1 MPEFAERL
9 HALYE
14 ASGLSYHRIIELG
27 DQQQPKVTFT
37 KSSLSD
43 WFSGRSVP
51 THRGHFRLLVELLE
65 SRAAHRCPDHRRRTV
80 VDWEKDRRQAAAQR
94 RPPPGRNAPG
104 PAAVPPLGRPID
116 EWDPHDLEV
125 HPAGAPTADGTT
137 AQAQRD
143 LLPAYVRREH
153 DRLLA
158 DAVTEAAGGR
168 SRMVVLVGSSST
180 GKTRACWEAVQ
191 PLAACGWR
199 LWHPFDP
206 TRAEA
211 ALDALRRVEPQT
223 VIWLNE
229 SQHYLGDPH
238 AGERIAAALHTLLS
252 DTGRGPLLVL
262 GTLWPEHA
270 NRFMDEPTSH
280 GPDPHSR
287 TRALLAARLVD
298 VPNTFGRRAL
308 ALAADHAR
316 DGDQQLA
323 DALTRA
329 HTHGRLAQELA
340 GAPELLRRFRTSAP
354 LARALL
360 SAAMDA
366 RRLGVGLHLPQE
378 LLLGAAPG
386 YLTDDEQDELDD
398 AWETAALADLARRIR
413 GRLAALRPVPKR
425 DPQEAPKLRLA
436 DYLEQHGRTARRH
449 LCPPASFWAAA
460 DGCLT
465 DPVELAA
472 LGEAAWDRGL
482 YRESARLHRR
492 ATDMGDPT
500 SATALVRNLHTLFP
514 ADPDLARHAAGHA
527 VRQVRLEDPAAV
539 RPLVEAVQWA
549 SHRHLPALLARI
561 PPERLANDG
570 PSSFLELIDL
580 LNTDEAAGL
589 VARLPADYAARVR
602 LDHAGTVV
610 SLLEGLRK
618 AEATSLLHTVLTRD
632 PAATVSVD
640 DPHLVVWLLDELREL
655 QAHEQIRTL
664 ARRAA
669 EETPLHDADAV
680 RDLLDTLTQAG
691 TFEQFTALAER
702 IAATAPLDQ
711 PKTVGFFLHV
721 LLNADATEQADTLLA
736 RDPAAQ
742 APLDDSGAIAMLLTA
757 LWAAGADRQVNA
769 LLAAD
774 LAARARLDHPD
785 QVMSLL
791 YALRE
796 ICAGDQ
802 YKALTDRIGADAAL
816 DDPAQVARW
825 LGGLAGARAQGTIAA
840 LLARHPGRLARL
852 DRPKDLCWLMGCLQY
867 QGATDE
873 VRTLARRIAENAPF
887 TGLGEQADLTGILHA
902 AGAHEELSALLARD
916 LAAQAPLHDLFDLA
930 SLLWSL
936 RRAGADEQ
944 AELLVTRIVDEAPLI
959 AGAEAVKYLVDALKK
974 AGAAE
979 KVAALADRLPDA
991 GHFAAFL
998 TIGDHATRFAYG
1010 RQADGSARPPWTW
1023 DDVQ

>member
-1 MPEFAERL
+1 MAQFAEQLR
-9 HALYE
+9 ALRE
-14 ASGLSYHRIIELG
+14 ASGLTYQQIIELG
-27 DQQQPKVTFT
+27 LRQQPKVTFT
-37 KSSLSD
+37 KASLSD

-51 THRGHFRLLVELLE
+51 THRGHFRFLAHVLE
-65 SRAAHRCPDHRRRTV
+65 AFAARRWPDHQRRDV
-80 VDWEKDRRQAAAQR
+80 ADWENDRQQAEAQR
-94 RPPPGRNAPG
+94 RPPPGRITPG
-104 PAAVPPLGRPID
+104 AIADPPLGQPID
-116 EWDPHDLEV
+116 AWNPHDLEV

-143 LLPAYVRREH
+143 LLPTYVRREH

-191 PLAACGWR
+191 PLADRGWR

-206 TRAEA
+206 TRAEG
-211 ALDALRRVEPQT
+211 ALDALHRVEPRT

-262 GTLWPEHA
+262 GTLWPDHA

-287 TRALLAARLVD
+287 ARALLAARLVD
-298 VPNTFGRRAL
+298 VPNTFDRRAL

-323 DALTRA
+323 DALTRS

-340 GAPELLRRFRTSAP
+340 GAPELLRRFRNSAP
-354 LARALL
+354 LVRALL

-366 RRLGVGLHLPQE
+366 RRLGVGLYLPQE
-378 LLLGAAPG
+378 LLVGAAPG

-425 DPQEAPKLRLA
+425 DPEEAPKLRLA
-436 DYLEQHGRTARRH
+436 DYLEQHGRTARRY

-460 DGCLT
+460 VDCLT
-465 DPVELAA
+465 DPTELAA

-482 YRESARLHRR
+482 YRESARLHKR

-500 SATALVRNLHTLFP
+500 SATALLRNLHTLYP
-514 ADPDLARHAAGHA
+514 VDPELARDAAGYA
-527 VRQVRLEDPAAV
+527 VRRVRLDDPGAV
-539 RPLVEAVQWA
+539 RPLVEAIQWA

-561 PPERLANDG
+561 PAESLAGDG
-570 PSSFLELIDL
+570 PGPLLELIDL
-580 LNTDEAAGL
+580 LSTDTAAGL
-589 VARLPADYAARVR
+589 VARIPVDYAARVR
-602 LDHAGTVV
+602 LDHAGTVA

-618 AEATSLLHTVLTRD
+618 AEATSLVRAVLTRD

-640 DPHLVVWLLDELREL
+640 DPQWVVWLLDELRKL

-669 EETPLHDADAV
+669 EETPLDDPDAV
-680 RDLLDTLTQAG
+680 QYLLDNLTQAG
-691 TFEQFTALAER
+691 TFEQFIALAER
-702 IAATAPLDQ
+702 IAATAPLDK

-721 LLNADATEQADTLLA
+721 LLDDDATEQADTLLA
-736 RDPAAQ
+736 RDPAAR
-742 APLDDSGAIAMLLTA
+742 ASLDDPGAIAMLLTA
-757 LWAAGADRQVNA
+757 LRAAGADRQVA
-769 LLAAD
+769 TLLAAD
-774 LAARARLDHPD
+774 PAARARLDHPSE
-785 QVMSLL
+785 VMSLL

-796 ICAGDQ
+796 IYADDQ
-802 YKALTDRIGADAAL
+802 YKALMDRIGADVAL

-825 LGGLAGARAQGTIAA
+825 LGGLAGAGAQGAIAA
-840 LLARHPGRLARL
+840 LLARHPGELARL
-852 DRPKDLCWLMGCLQY
+852 EHPQDVCWLMDCLQH
-867 QGATDE
+867 QSATDE
-873 VRTLARRIAENAPF
+873 LRTLARRIAENAPF
-887 TGLGEQADLTGILHA
+887 TGPREQAKLTGILHA

-916 LAAQAPLHDLFDLA
+916 PAAHAPLHDLFDLA
-930 SLLWSL
+930 WLLTSL

-944 AELLVTRIVDEAPLI
+944 TELLATRIADEAPLT
-959 AGAEAVKYLVDALKK
+959 AGSEAVKNLLNTLTQVST
-974 AGAAE
+974 AE
-979 KVAALADRLPDA
+979 KIAVLADRLPDA

-1010 RQADGSARPPWTW
+1010 RQTDGSARPPWTW